1 MVEVKAAVKRGA
13 NTLPAY
19 LMFLSGT
26 GASVGGLTASHSR
39 EGGAAQ
45 CLQQGTTQLHGSYP
59 GMQTLGVTS
68 FKGQE
73 GPSKSRSFL
82 APGNHH

>member
-13 NTLPAY
+13 NTFPAY

-26 GASVGGLTASHSR
+26 GASVGGLTASHSGR
-39 EGGAAQ
+39 GGQLSA
-45 CLQQGTTQLHGSYP
+45 CSRGRLHGSYP

-68 FKGQE
+68 FNGQE

>member
-13 NTLPAY
+13 NTFPAY

-39 EGGAAQ
+39 GRAAQ
-45 CLQQGTTQLHGSYP
+45 CLQQG
-59 GMQTLGVTS
+59 
-68 FKGQE
+68 E
-73 GPSKSRSFL
+73 AAR
-82 APGNHH
+82 